1 MEKKIKISISNNIN
15 KKIFKFLNLS
25 SGTKR
30 SLNSFKE
37 NNIIFLIAQLENKIV
52 GCIPL
57 EQRNIKLKKK
67 SQKAFFITNA
77 FVLRKFQNLGIGT
90 KLLKY
95 YNQKITIPLY
105 AFRTLSKDQASKW
118 YTKNNFKK
126 VYDIFSYRLNLKKF
140 EKKYKINNL
149 KKKNFGH
156 IKLINRNKKKILK
169 ILNSRKSNFSNNHN
183 LYFNNYYIKYF
194 KKTFIFFRHSKFYH
208 NFCTVSFTNLGNAK
222 YRYEIIDNNLNYE
235 DLLKFLYFFINYKFF
250 KKKYMINLKIKNDNL
265 NLKKLKLFFNKNQY
279 KSNLISNY
287 HSKTDKYFL
296 FNSIEYV

>member
-15 KKIFKFLNLS
+15 KKIFRFLNLS

-37 NNIIFLIAQLENKIV
+37 NNIIFLIAQIENKIV

-67 SQKAFFITNA
+67 TQKIFLITNA
-77 FVLRKFQNLGIGT
+77 FVIKKFQNLGIGT

-95 YNQKITIPLY
+95 YNKNITIPLY
-105 AFRTLSKDQASKW
+105 AFRALSKDQASKW

-140 EKKYKINNL
+140 KKKYKINNFN
-149 KKKNFGH
+149 KKNFEH
-156 IKLINRNKKKILK
+156 IKLNNRNKIKILK
-169 ILNSRKSNFSNNHN
+169 ILNSRKSNFSNNYN

-194 KKTFIFFRHSKFYH
+194 KKTLIFFKYSKLNH
-208 NFCTVSFTNLGNAK
+208 DFCTVSFTNLGNAK
-222 YRYEIIDNNLNYE
+222 YRYEILDNNLNSK
-235 DLLKFLYFFINYKFF
+235 DLLKFLYFFINSKFF
-250 KKKYMINLKIKNDNL
+250 KKKYIINLKIKNDNL
-265 NLKKLKLFFNKNQY
+265 NLKKIKLFFNKNDY

-287 HSKTDKYFL
+287 NSKNNKYFL